1 MKFFT
6 LLLIT
11 TFISTWAIAQDT
23 IPNAG
28 FENWTAN
35 VVPAYNNPDGWTT
48 LNPLTGALNVFTAFK
63 DSTVVH
69 SGHYSIKLVTKS
81 VAGQTAPGI
90 LTTGT
95 VNAGSG
101 NITGGVPIASRPAYL
116 SGWYQY
122 SPVSGDTAAASIL
135 LTKWDAVGD
144 SEIIVGQASKNIGSA
159 ASSWTS
165 FSMAINYLTNATPDT
180 VMISFF
186 TSATQAGAVNSTL
199 WHDDLSYTAI
209 NGINEIENSPMSLYP
224 NPASQQI
231 NIDNGNMQAASVN
244 LYAVDG
250 RFIKLIKMHEGLN
263 TLDVSSLPAGVYILS
278 GVGTEGNVYHSSVVI
293 DK

>member
-6 LLLIT
+6 LLFIT
-11 TFISTWAIAQDT
+11 TFIATWAMAQDT

-28 FENWTAN
+28 FESWTAN
-35 VVPAYNNPDGWTT
+35 VVPAYNTPDDWTT
-48 LNPLTGALNVFTAFK
+48 LNPLTGALNVFTAYK

-69 SGHYSIKLVTKS
+69 SGHYSVKLVTKS

-95 VNAGSG
+95 INPGSG
-101 NITGGVPIASRPAYL
+101 SINGGIPIASRPAYL

-122 SPVSGDTAAASIL
+122 APIGGDTAAVSIL

-144 SEIIVGQASKNIGSA
+144 SEIIVGQVGQNIGTA
-159 ASSWTS
+159 ANSWSS
-165 FSMAINYLTNATPDT
+165 FSLAINYLSNATPDT
-180 VMISFF
+180 VLISFF
-186 TSATQAGAVNSTL
+186 SSATQAGAVNSTL
-199 WHDDLSYTAI
+199 WLDDLSYNAI
-209 NGINEIENSPMSLYP
+209 SGIREVENNPMNLYP
-224 NPASQQI
+224 NPANLQI
-231 NIDNGNMQAASVN
+231 NIDNADMKAASVN

-250 RFIKLIKMHEGLN
+250 RFIKLIKMHEGVN
-263 TLDVSSLPAGVYILS
+263 TIDVSSLPAGVYVLS